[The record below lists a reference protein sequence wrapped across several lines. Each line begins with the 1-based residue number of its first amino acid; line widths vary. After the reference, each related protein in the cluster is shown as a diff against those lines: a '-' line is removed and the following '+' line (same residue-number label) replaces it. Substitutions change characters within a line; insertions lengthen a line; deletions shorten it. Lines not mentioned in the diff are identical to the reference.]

1 MLRALR
7 IIAHEGRGMIFG
19 GFAKS
24 SHDFLKAS
32 LAKAHSFIA
41 RLKFAV
47 EQEWTKVVVEGD
59 SIVIVNKTTN
69 KVASTRPRLIFCAQM
84 KVVVCELRGVCEG
97 LTYVWRIG
105 VQMVKIE
112 MDNITDVRL
121 IQEENNDVLNTLMQ
135 HVLELFRRD

>member
-59 SIVIVNKTTN
+59 SIVIVNK
-69 KVASTRPRLIFCAQM
+69 L
-84 KVVVCELRGVCEG
+84 ELRGVCEG